1 MRVLDIGCGKNK
13 QPGAVGMDKVALP
26 GVDVVHDLERIP
38 WPFPD
43 HAFDVVHASH
53 VLEHLR
59 DLLPV
64 MDEIHRVLKPAG
76 TLVVRVPY
84 YRHETAF
91 RDPTHYRFFTE
102 QSFDY
107 FAPDGETRYGL
118 NYYSAGR
125 YRVVS
130 MSYGYGGG
138 ISWHIDRYVPSHA
151 LRKFLHLL
159 LSKRAELLFTLVAVK
174 PDADLA

>member
-1 MRVLDIGCGKNK
+1 MKILDIGCGPNK
-13 QPGAVGMDKVALP
+13 HPGAIGMDKVALP

-43 HAFDVVHASH
+43 DEFDVVHASH
-53 VLEHLR
+53 VLEHLK

-64 MDEIHRVLKPAG
+64 MDEIHRVMKPAG
-76 TLVVRVPY
+76 RLIVRVPY

-107 FAPDGETRYGL
+107 FAPDGESRYGL
-118 NYYSAGR
+118 NYYSKR
-125 YRVVS
+125 RFRVVS
-130 MSYGYGGG
+130 MAYGYGGG
-138 ISWHIDRYVPSHA
+138 VAWHIDKYVPSRP
-151 LRKFLHLL
+151 LRKFLHVLV
-159 LSKRAELLFTLVAVK
+159 SRKAELQFTLVAVK
-174 PDADLA
+174 PDADVG